1 MTFFILSIYLLLSA
15 YIIRTVRNSLYAIF
29 LWQLKEYRWDRIF
42 AHLSTPLG
50 KKLLLNPISTAK
62 NILFLI
68 LLVLSPIFII
78 QEFGSQ
84 IFLYILYV
92 VFIFLFWLIWV
103 FEAIINTRELFTRG
117 WLRPRFTAKV
127 LFVFIAVLITQ
138 FPYLILGEITTNQL
152 FLGILLDRLLY
163 PMVTF
168 FVIVINIPSFLY
180 KKRIISKAQN
190 KITQFKN
197 LKVIGI
203 TGSYG
208 KTSTKEFLA
217 QILSAKF
224 KVLKTEGFVNTEIG
238 VAQTILRDL
247 TPALDFFIV
256 EMGAYRKGEIEAICR
271 MVKPQVGIITGINQQ
286 HLQLFGSLEKT
297 VAAKF
302 ELIENLSQKG
312 IAVFN
317 ADNKW
322 VNEMVIRTKRQRP
335 DLEVVTYGC
344 RGKSNLVAGNIQTT
358 AENIKFNLLYSGKK
372 ESLQL
377 QLAGEQNV
385 VNFLGAAAASL
396 KLGVSFSEIKKSALK
411 IQAPT
416 KTMKKVSGI
425 NQSAFIDDTFNANPD
440 GVMAALNYMKIYK
453 GKKILVLTPLIELGN
468 DADKIHKDLGKKA
481 AWVCDLILLTNLNY
495 NSPFLE
501 GAAVASGSKKV
512 QIVNTAVGIKL
523 IKQNIDRDG
532 IVIFEG
538 KEAGR
543 ILESLVISH

>member
-1 MTFFILSIYLLLSA
+1 MQIFIYIVIISFLVRTIRNILYL
-15 YIIRTVRNSLYAIF
+15 TF
-29 LWQLKEYRWDRIF
+29 LWQLKEYRLDRMLV
-42 AHLSTPLG
+42 HLKTQQG
-50 KKLLLNPISTAK
+50 KKLIFEPIT
-62 NILFLI
+62 
-68 LLVLSPIFII
+68 LVKWI
-78 QEFGSQ
+78 
-84 IFLYILYV
+84 
-92 VFIFLFWLIWV
+92 
-103 FEAIINTRELFTRG
+103 
-117 WLRPRFTAKV
+117 
-127 LFVFIAVLITQ
+127 
-138 FPYLILGEITTNQL
+138 L
-152 FLGILLDRLLY
+152 FLGILTGYDFYFYYAFWIIWIIEAFFNIRESVLFRWRLPRFTLKTTLILLVILFIISDFLLRDISDIGTTILIGGVYVDRFIGMSITIIIGILNL
-163 PMVTF
+163 PVNF
-168 FVIVINIPSFLY
+168 Y
-180 KKRIISKAQN
+180 KKWIIWKAKN
-190 KITQFKN
+190 KLDK
-197 LKVIGI
+197 LKKLTVIGI

-217 QILSAKF
+217 TILSRKF
-224 KVLKTEGFVNTEIG
+224 KVAKTPEFTNTDIGIAKYILKELNPEHEVFV
-238 VAQTILRDL
+238 
-247 TPALDFFIV
+247 V
-256 EMGAYRKGEIEAICR
+256 EMGAYKKGEIKDICEI
-271 MVKPQVGIITGINQQ
+271 VKPKVGIITGINQQ

-302 ELIENLSQKG
+302 ELIENLSKKG

-317 ADNKW
+317 TDNKW
-322 VNEMVIRTKRQRP
+322 VNEMVVRTKRQRP

-358 AENIKFNLLYSGKK
+358 AENIKFNLFYSGKK

-385 VNFLGAAAASL
+385 VNFLGAVAASG
-396 KLGVSFSEIKKSALK
+396 KLGVSFSEIKKSAFT

-495 NSPFLE
+495 NSPFLK
-501 GAAVASGSKKV
+501 GAAAASGSKKV

-523 IKQNIDRDG
+523 IKQNIDREG
-532 IVIFEG
+532 IVVFEG
-538 KEAGR
+538 KEAGKM
-543 ILESLVISH
+543 LDELVKLV